1 MKLHLIGCRVFL
13 RELYAL
19 CASAPHPVVIHWMP
33 TELHTSPQKELG
45 PALQAE
51 IDRIEETEEACDAIL
66 LGYGLCSMGIVG
78 LSCRRLPLIVP
89 RAHDCISLLLG
100 SRERYREL
108 FERYNGGI
116 YWYSPGWIEQFKT
129 PGRGYDE
136 QAKYMEYVEKYG
148 EENAEYLIE
157 VEKSWTQ
164 HYSLAALIE
173 WPGLEKNEFD
183 EFTRRAAQEGG
194 LEYRRLTGE
203 DTLLRKL
210 VFGQW
215 DDDFLRVGPG
225 QKIVYSG
232 DEQLIIAE

>member
-1 MKLHLIGCRVFL
+1 
-13 RELYAL
+13 
-19 CASAPHPVVIHWMP
+19 
-33 TELHTSPQKELG
+33 
-45 PALQAE
+45 
-51 IDRIEETEEACDAIL
+51 
-66 LGYGLCSMGIVG
+66 
-78 LSCRRLPLIVP
+78 
-89 RAHDCISLLLG
+89 
-100 SRERYREL
+100 
-108 FERYNGGI
+108 
-116 YWYSPGWIEQFKT
+116 
-129 PGRGYDE
+129 
-136 QAKYMEYVEKYG
+136 MEYEEKYG